1 MAHRT
6 LLAETGVQ
14 LAAET
19 QGIEADC
26 LAEDALHLGVQISPE
41 GDATVQC
48 YRAGFFQE
56 VSRRAGKDR
65 EGFDYRYV
73 LR

>member
-41 GDATVQC
+41 GDATVLHVFAK
-48 YRAGFFQE
+48 YLMRWHLLE
-56 VSRRAGKDR
+56 VMHKYSHTCSK
-65 EGFDYRYV
+65 
-73 LR
+73 